1 MQGVT
6 SKSLFIYRIFTAG
19 QKSLPV
25 VLCLISTLFPTM
37 VVKAARA
44 PAEERILEEVLVVA
58 QKRPQKL
65 QDIPVAVTAFSG
77 DDLVISGIEDVFD
90 LSTMAPALQVRQT
103 VQSRSTTFRIRGVGT
118 LGNNFGLESS
128 VGLYVD
134 GVYRSRQGSMINNMV
149 DIDSVEVLRGPQGT
163 LFGRNTLAGAVLLH
177 TVAPTDDGRDG
188 FADLTIGNY
197 NLMTVSGAASLSAIE
212 DVLALRGSAFSSQR
226 DGYVDDV
233 HFGDNEIYDRDRWGA
248 RLQALYTPSDALSVR
263 FIVDYSERRETCCAA
278 LVVNDNLRP
287 VALPEGATYYAG
299 ADEVARSLGATV
311 FTKDQYYDHKTALN
325 SLPGSDDEDGGAT
338 LTISW
343 DLAPFTVTSI
353 TGYRRFEADYAFDS
367 DHSDLLLSA
376 DFASEETSA
385 WSQEL
390 RINKDGETLSYVAG
404 LYYFNQDLDTVSL
417 TQFGQDTNAFF
428 SHVFVWYP
436 DTRGQFPLEDISS
449 FPLPAVPLFVPD
461 SGARN
466 VMKQDHE
473 AYAVFGQ
480 ADYYL
485 TNDLMLTAGLRY
497 TREEKDLSGKFT
509 QGSPPD
515 FTDNRIAIDFVLE
528 NFPPVA
534 PRDPID
540 ESLNDDQ
547 VTGTLKLSWF
557 HSLDAMVYASFAT
570 GYKSGGTNTDR
581 IDPELDYIFDPET
594 SEAFEIGW
602 KASFPQ
608 QALRV
613 NLALHKTDIE
623 DLQVNYADD
632 NLFVLQNAGKLDSYG
647 GELEVT
653 WLPTD
658 SLTLTAAYA
667 RTEGEFED
675 FQDSLCWIAYPF
687 HTGRPDPG
695 DPSGGENPVV
705 CDRSGE
711 DLHNN
716 PEFLFVSAKQ
726 AYDVSDGIGGFIL
739 AEYTYL
745 GKSESVRHDPYQ
757 TVSSYDLLN
766 LRLAFEFERY
776 DAVVTLWGR
785 NILDEEYRM
794 TGFDAPSTPGRVLA
808 TSGEPATYG
817 ITFRKHF

>member
-1 MQGVT
+1 MKGIALE
-6 SKSLFIYRIFTAG
+6 KLFPQRIFIAG
-19 QKSLPV
+19 LAFLRGA
-25 VLCLISTLFPTM
+25 LCVISTVFSTM
-37 VVKAARA
+37 AVIAVPA
-44 PAEERILEEVLVVA
+44 PAEEKILEEVVVVA
-58 QKRPQKL
+58 QKRPQNL
-65 QDIPVAVTAFSG
+65 QDVPVAVTAFSG
-77 DDLVISGIEDVFD
+77 DELVISGIEDVFD
-90 LSTMAPALQVRQT
+90 LSNMAPALQIRQT

-134 GVYRSRQGSMINNMV
+134 GVYRSRQGSMINNML
-149 DIDSVEVLRGPQGT
+149 DIDSIEVLRGPQGT
-163 LFGRNTLAGAVLLH
+163 LFGRNTLAGAVLLN
-177 TVAPTDDGRDG
+177 TVAPTHDGRDG
-188 FADLTIGNY
+188 FADVTIGNY
-197 NLMTVSGAASLSAIE
+197 NLMTVSGATSLSAIE
-212 DVLALRGSAFSSQR
+212 DVLALRASAFSSQR
-226 DGYVDDV
+226 DGYVDDI

-248 RLQALYTPSDALSVR
+248 RLQAVYTPNNALSVR
-263 FIVDYSERRETCCAA
+263 FITDYSERRETCCAA

-287 VALPEGATYYAG
+287 VALPEGATSYAG
-299 ADEVARSLGATV
+299 TDEVARSLGATV

-325 SLPGSDDEDGGAT
+325 SLPRSDDEDGGAT
-338 LTISW
+338 LTLSW
-343 DLAPFTVTSI
+343 DLAPITVTSI
-353 TGYRRFEADYAFDS
+353 TGYRRFEAHYAFDS
-367 DHSDLLLSA
+367 DHSDLMLTA
-376 DFASEETSA
+376 EFASEEQSA

-390 RINKDGETLSYVAG
+390 RINKDGEKISYVAG

-417 TQFGQDTNAFF
+417 TQFGRDANALWSHLFF
-428 SHVFVWYP
+428 WYP
-436 DTRGQFPLEDISS
+436 ETRGQFPLGDISS

-466 VMKQDHE
+466 IMKQDHA

-485 TNDLMLTAGLRY
+485 MNDLMLTAGLRY

-509 QGSPPD
+509 QGSSPD
-515 FTDNRIAIDFVLE
+515 FTDNRIAIDFVQE

-534 PRDPID
+534 PRDPIE
-540 ESLNDDQ
+540 ESLSDDQ

-557 HSLDAMVYASFAT
+557 YSLDAMVYASFAT

-594 SEAFEIGW
+594 SEAFEVGW
-602 KASFPQ
+602 KASFPA

-613 NLALHKTDIE
+613 NLALHKTDID

-653 WLPTD
+653 WLPSD
-658 SLTLTAAYA
+658 SLTLTAAYS
-667 RTEGEFED
+667 RTEGEFKD
-675 FQDSLCWIAYPF
+675 FQDSFCWIAYPF

-695 DPSGGENPVV
+695 DPSGGENPVA

-711 DLHNN
+711 DLHEN
-716 PEFLFVSAKQ
+716 PEFLFASAKQ
-726 AYDVSDGIGGFIL
+726 AYAVSDGIGGFIL
-739 AEYTYL
+739 AEYSYL

-757 TVSSYDLLN
+757 TASSYDLLN
-766 LRLAFEFERY
+766 LRLGFEFERY
-776 DAVVTLWGR
+776 DAVVTVWGR

-794 TGFDAPSTPGRVLA
+794 TGGDAASTPGKVIA

-817 ITFRKHF
+817 VTVRIRF